1 MKVSPMDIQK
11 QHFGR
16 TLRGFDR
23 DEVRTY
29 LNYVAE
35 EVASIQ
41 RERDSLD
48 QEVQSLRA
56 LVDDFR
62 NREAILKN
70 TLITAQRLT
79 EELKE
84 NARKQSEAIV
94 HEAELQADR
103 LLEMAQRRAH
113 EVETSIIDLRAHR
126 QALRSDIR
134 ALVERISQLLALQEE
149 AEKEDNLHFL
159 LRREGA

>member
-16 TLRGFDR
+16 AWRGFDR

-134 ALVERISQLLALQEE
+134 SLVDRITQLLALQEE
-149 AEKEDNLHFL
+149 AEREDNLHFL